1 MNSEKIIMSCWWDT
15 LTTELLE
22 LNGEEGG
29 IHWYNLSGTFC
40 MCFCVLQHCMMV
52 VVKVTSYKEISTI
65 NYYNQW
71 SIKWVNLII
80 SDDQLWNL
88 SRKHSSKQW
97 SLQSR
102 LVREMVVHVSYC
114 TCILLQVF
122 DHEDLDDYQGDGQG
136 QSSGITPEEY
146 RGEPIVSQTLMT
158 LLSHY
163 ALSSLFGYHHHHHHD
178 HHQLQ
183 LQLHAVWPTLSDSCN
198 RFGNFPVLPPCFVSL
213 FFFVLVKVWEIL
225 DIGQCVLCQS
235 LFKQKHSA
243 IVSLTK
249 LSTNWCFLVEQS
261 WWDRSIHLT
270 PSGANQNGLKI
281 HFISSCHIHVVSHFT
296 HVACIYA
303 NVWEQK
309 KLFT

>member
-1 MNSEKIIMSCWWDT
+1 M
-15 LTTELLE
+15 
-22 LNGEEGG
+22 
-29 IHWYNLSGTFC
+29 
-40 MCFCVLQHCMMV
+40 
-52 VVKVTSYKEISTI
+52 I
-65 NYYNQW
+65 NQVGQSDYFWW
-71 SIKWVNLII
+71 SIMKSQQKTFLKTVKPPVQI
-80 SDDQLWNL
+80 SQRNG
-88 SRKHSSKQW
+88 
-97 SLQSR
+97 
-102 LVREMVVHVSYC
+102 C
-114 TCILLQVF
+114 TCILLYMYLITGIWPWRLRWLSRWWTRAVF
-122 DHEDLDDYQGDGQG
+122 WNYTRRVQRWTNCKSDTND
-136 QSSGITPEEY
+136 I
-146 RGEPIVSQTLMT
+146 IVSLCIIKLVWLSSSSSSPAPAPAPAPRRLTNTFWLVQPLWQLPSSST
-158 LLSHY
+158 LLC
-163 ALSSLFGYHHHHHHD
+163 F
-178 HHQLQ
+178 
-183 LQLHAVWPTLSDSCN
+183 TL
-198 RFGNFPVLPPCFVSL
+198 
-213 FFFVLVKVWEIL
+213 FFVLVKVWEIL